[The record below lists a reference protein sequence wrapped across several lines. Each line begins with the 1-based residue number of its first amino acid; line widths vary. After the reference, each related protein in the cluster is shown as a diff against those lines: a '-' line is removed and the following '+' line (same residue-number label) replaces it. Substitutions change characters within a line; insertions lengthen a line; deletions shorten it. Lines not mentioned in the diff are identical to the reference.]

1 MILHKRPI
9 VFRCAGML
17 LLISA
22 VLGQWWQRQPL
33 GADGHAL
40 VAMMTFYCP
49 RVGSDANQLTVAD
62 SAHLLDRWVSVIL
75 GDLIGGVVEIAAHC
89 RDRTQRQEWGRQDG
103 QAKPGKRDEKRAGL
117 IRTSGFGEHAKKKA

>member
-75 GDLIGGVVEIAAHC
+75 GDLIGGGG
-89 RDRTQRQEWGRQDG
+89 RDRCTLPRSHAETGVGATGR
-103 QAKPGKRDEKRAGL
+103 ASEAR
-117 IRTSGFGEHAKKKA
+117 KAR